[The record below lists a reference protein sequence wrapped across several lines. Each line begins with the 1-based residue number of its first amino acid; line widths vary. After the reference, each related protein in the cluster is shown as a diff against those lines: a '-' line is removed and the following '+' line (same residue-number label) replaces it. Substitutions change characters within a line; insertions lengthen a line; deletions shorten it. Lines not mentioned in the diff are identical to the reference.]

1 MLLSNKIDA
10 EFVAISS
17 RIHGAATAPE
27 IIENTFFLNFF
38 STNVDDLENLG
49 SLQLFRAIFDH
60 SDYDGLY
67 ENALLGAL
75 VALAPTLFT
84 LTWTDGLNS
93 PCPFPKVME
102 HRRSFLGLDLTYS
115 GP

>member
-38 STNVDDLENLG
+38 STNVDEFGIWVL
-49 SLQLFRAIFDH
+49 LQLFRAIFDH

-67 ENALLGAL
+67 ENTLLVHSL
-75 VALAPTLFT
+75 P
-84 LTWTDGLNS
+84 
-93 PCPFPKVME
+93 
-102 HRRSFLGLDLTYS
+102 
-115 GP
+115 